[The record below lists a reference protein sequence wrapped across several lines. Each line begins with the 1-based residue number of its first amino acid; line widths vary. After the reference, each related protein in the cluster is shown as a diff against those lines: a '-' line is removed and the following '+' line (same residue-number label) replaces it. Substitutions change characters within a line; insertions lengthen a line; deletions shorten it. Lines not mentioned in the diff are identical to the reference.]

1 MTWVYCEPKSRVR
14 IFECF
19 GGAEVFTFAM
29 DESAVR
35 RVRRLDRRALVVR
48 GRLVPDQKRRARAE
62 IPLLGRFVVRGDR
75 RNRPRA
81 SRTRLRAGSTR
92 ASSAHFRNE
101 LIKSKWTGLTGFY
114 KAKEQRPDSGKS
126 CPSGKSCLAF
136 CFR

>member
-1 MTWVYCEPKSRVR
+1 MTWVYCEPKSRIR

-48 GRLVPDQKRRARAE
+48 GRFVPDQKRRAQAE
-62 IPLLGRFVVRGDR
+62 IPLLGRFVVRADR

-81 SRTRLRAGSTR
+81 RVCRLLMARC
-92 ASSAHFRNE
+92 SSAPGR
-101 LIKSKWTGLTGFY
+101 
-114 KAKEQRPDSGKS
+114 
-126 CPSGKSCLAF
+126 AF
-136 CFR
+136 FCWSTADPRIAVTS